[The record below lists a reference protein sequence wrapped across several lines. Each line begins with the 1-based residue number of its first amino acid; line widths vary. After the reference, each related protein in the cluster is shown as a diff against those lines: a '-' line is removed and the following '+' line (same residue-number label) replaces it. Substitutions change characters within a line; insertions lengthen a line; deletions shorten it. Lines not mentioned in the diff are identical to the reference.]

1 MSTPA
6 SSSKS
11 ALPKSTKFGALG
23 VLALILIAIVLR
35 PPVASIGPL
44 LYEIVAD
51 LQLDSVLTGI
61 LASAP
66 VLCFGLGAFA
76 SPWLVRRFGV
86 NHAMFL
92 VLVVLAASILLRL
105 TLGYPGLLIGTI
117 AAGLSI
123 AVANVLLPTVVR
135 LAFPKAVPLVT
146 GTYTTLLALSASF
159 AAWVAVPSSEAL
171 GGWRNALLI
180 WALPAVLA
188 ALLWFP
194 KTRGQEPHVA
204 QGAQAAAAEKRAVLK
219 SPIAWSIVGFFGIQS
234 LGFYAVLGWLPSIL
248 ISIDLSPAVAGSYL
262 GLATAIGIPSG
273 LILAPFIGR
282 FKSLAWWV
290 AGTSSL
296 TAIGYA
302 FLAWVIWQAQ
312 QPEAI
317 LLDQNGLLLACV
329 FIGVGQA
336 ATFPLALSLI
346 STRASTAAQTT
357 QLSAMAQGWGYLL
370 AAAGTFAVGA
380 IGASAAGWLAG
391 VVVLGL
397 LTVVQIGIGFYSGR
411 PGQISAQ

>member
-1 MSTPA
+1 MTKA
-6 SSSKS
+6 
-11 ALPKSTKFGALG
+11 AKFGTLG
-23 VLALILIAIVLR
+23 VIALVLIAVVLR

-51 LQLDSVLTGI
+51 LKLDPVLTGI

-66 VLCFGLGAFA
+66 VFCFGLGAFA
-76 SPWLVRRFGV
+76 SPGLVRRFGV
-86 NHAMFL
+86 NHAMFI
-92 VLVVLAASILLRL
+92 VLAVLAGSILLRL
-105 TLGYPGLLIGTI
+105 TFGYVGLLTGTI

-146 GTYTTLLALSASF
+146 GAYTTLLALSASF

-171 GGWRNALLI
+171 GGWRNGLLI

-188 ALLWFP
+188 AILWFP
-194 KTRGQEPHVA
+194 KTRGQEPHVP
-204 QGAQAAAAEKRAVLK
+204 QGAQAAAEEKRSVLR

-248 ISIDLSPAVAGSYL
+248 ISIGLSPAEAGSYL

-273 LILAPFIGR
+273 LVLAPFLGR
-282 FKSLAWWV
+282 FKSLSWWV

-302 FLAWVIWQAQ
+302 LLAWVVWQTL
-312 QPEAI
+312 QPTWA
-317 LLDQNGLLLACV
+317 LLDVQGLLLACV

-336 ATFPLALSLI
+336 ATFPMSLSLI

-370 AAAGTFAVGA
+370 AAAGTFAVGV
-380 IGASAAGWLAG
+380 IGASAGGWLSSL
-391 VVVLGL
+391 VVLGS
-397 LTVVQIGIGFYSGR
+397 LTVLQIVIGFYSGR
-411 PGQISAQ
+411 PGLIAAK

>member
-1 MSTPA
+1 MT
-6 SSSKS
+6 
-11 ALPKSTKFGALG
+11 KSTKFGVSG
-23 VLALILIAIVLR
+23 VIALILIAVVLR

-51 LQLDSVLTGI
+51 LKLDSVLTGI

-66 VLCFGLGAFA
+66 VFCFGLGAFA
-76 SPWLVRRFGV
+76 SPWLVRRFGL
-86 NHAMFL
+86 NHAMLL

-105 TLGYPGLLIGTI
+105 TFGYAGLLLGTI

-159 AAWVAVPSSEAL
+159 AAWAAVPSSEAL

-194 KTRGQEPHVA
+194 KTRGQEPHMA
-204 QGAQAAAAEKRAVLK
+204 QGAIAAAEEKRAVLR

-234 LGFYAVLGWLPSIL
+234 LGFYSILGWLPSIL
-248 ISIDLSPAVAGSYL
+248 ISIDISPAEAGSYL

-273 LILAPFIGR
+273 LLLAPFIGR

-290 AGTSSL
+290 AGTSGF
-296 TAIGYA
+296 TTVGYA
-302 FLAWVIWQAQ
+302 FLAWVIWQHH
-312 QPEAI
+312 EASVAF
-317 LLDQNGLLLACV
+317 LDQNGLLLACF

-346 STRASTAAQTT
+346 STRASTSAQTT

-370 AAAGTFAVGA
+370 AAAGTFAVGV
-380 IGASAAGWLAG
+380 IGSSTAGWLSG

-397 LTVVQIGIGFYSGR
+397 LTFVQIGVGFYSGR
-411 PGQISAQ
+411 PGLIEVR

>member
-1 MSTPA
+1 MTTSPI
-6 SSSKS
+6 S
-11 ALPKSTKFGALG
+11 AKTAKFGSLG
-23 VLALILIAIVLR
+23 VIALILIAVVLR

-51 LQLDSVLTGI
+51 LQLNAVLTGI

-66 VLCFGLGAFA
+66 VFCFGLGAFA

-92 VLVVLAASILLRL
+92 VLAVLAASILLRL
-105 TLGYPGLLIGTI
+105 TLGYAGLLLGTI

-146 GTYTTLLALSASF
+146 GAYTTLLALSASF

-171 GGWRNALLI
+171 GGWRSALLV

-194 KTRGQEPHVA
+194 KTRSQEPHVP
-204 QGAQAAAAEKRAVLK
+204 QGALAAAAEKRAVLK

-234 LGFYAVLGWLPSIL
+234 LGFYAILGWLPSIL
-248 ISIDLSPAVAGSYL
+248 ISIGLSPTEAGSFL

-296 TAIGYA
+296 TVIG
-302 FLAWVIWQAQ
+302 FSLLAWVIWQTQAPTAGQ
-312 QPEAI
+312 IDEQ
-317 LLDQNGLLLACV
+317 GLLLACV

-346 STRASTAAQTT
+346 STRASSAAQTT

-370 AAAGTFAVGA
+370 AAAGTFAVGV
-380 IGASAAGWLAG
+380 IGASVAGWFVS
-391 VVVLGL
+391 VVVLGS
-397 LTVVQIGIGFYSGR
+397 LTILQMAIGFYSGR
-411 PGQISAQ
+411 PGLIASK

>member
-1 MSTPA
+1 MSKT
-6 SSSKS
+6 SK
-11 ALPKSTKFGALG
+11 LGALG
-23 VLALILIAIVLR
+23 VVALILITVVLR

-44 LYEIVAD
+44 LYEIVSD

-66 VLCFGLGAFA
+66 VFCFGVGAFA
-76 SPWLVRRFGV
+76 SPWLVKRFGV
-86 NHAMFL
+86 NHAMFI
-92 VLVVLAASILLRL
+92 VLAVLAGAILLRL
-105 TLGYPGLLIGTI
+105 SFGYVGLLAGTI

-146 GTYTTLLALSASF
+146 GSYTTLLALSASF

-188 ALLWFP
+188 AILWFP
-194 KTRGQEPHVA
+194 KTRGQEPHVP
-204 QGAQAAAAEKRAVLK
+204 QGAQAAAAEKRAVLR

-248 ISIDLSPAVAGSYL
+248 ISIGLSPAEAGSYL

-273 LILAPFIGR
+273 LLLAPFIGR

-296 TAIGYA
+296 TTIGYA
-302 FLAWVIWQAQ
+302 LLAWVIWQSL
-312 QPEAI
+312 QPTWA
-317 LLDQNGLLLACV
+317 LLDQQGLLLACV

-346 STRASTAAQTT
+346 STRASTTAQTT
-357 QLSAMAQGWGYLL
+357 QLSAMSQGWGYLL
-370 AAAGTFAVGA
+370 AAAGTFAVGV
-380 IGASAAGWLAG
+380 IGASSGGWLAG
-391 VVVLGL
+391 VVVLGC
-397 LTVVQIGIGFYSGR
+397 LTVMQIAIGFYSGR
-411 PGQISAQ
+411 PGLIAAK

>member
-1 MSTPA
+1 MSKT
-6 SSSKS
+6 S
-11 ALPKSTKFGALG
+11 KFGALG
-23 VLALILIAIVLR
+23 VVALILITVVLR

-44 LYEIVAD
+44 LYEIVSD

-66 VLCFGLGAFA
+66 VFCFGVGAFA
-76 SPWLVRRFGV
+76 SPWLVKRFGV
-86 NHAMFL
+86 NHAMFI
-92 VLVVLAASILLRL
+92 VLAVLAGAILLRL
-105 TLGYPGLLIGTI
+105 SFGYVGLLAGTI

-146 GTYTTLLALSASF
+146 GSYTTLLALSASF

-188 ALLWFP
+188 AILWFP
-194 KTRGQEPHVA
+194 KTRGQEPHVP
-204 QGAQAAAAEKRAVLK
+204 QGAQAAAAEKRAVLR

-234 LGFYAVLGWLPSIL
+234 LGFYAVLGWLPSML
-248 ISIDLSPAVAGSYL
+248 ISIGLSPAEAGSYL

-273 LILAPFIGR
+273 LLLAPFIGR

-296 TAIGYA
+296 TTIGYA
-302 FLAWVIWQAQ
+302 LLAWVIWQSL
-312 QPEAI
+312 QPTWA
-317 LLDQNGLLLACV
+317 LLDQQGLLLACV

-346 STRASTAAQTT
+346 STRASTTAQTT
-357 QLSAMAQGWGYLL
+357 QLSAMSQGWGYLL
-370 AAAGTFAVGA
+370 AAAGTFAVGV
-380 IGASAAGWLAG
+380 IGASSGGWLAG
-391 VVVLGL
+391 VVVLGC
-397 LTVVQIGIGFYSGR
+397 LTVMQIAIGFYSGR
-411 PGQISAQ
+411 PGLIAAK

>member
-1 MSTPA
+1 MV
-6 SSSKS
+6 KS
-11 ALPKSTKFGALG
+11 AKFGAFG
-23 VLALILIAIVLR
+23 IIALVLIAVVLR

-66 VLCFGLGAFA
+66 VFCFGLGAFA
-76 SPWLVRRFGV
+76 SPWLVRKYGV
-86 NHAMFL
+86 NHAML
-92 VLVVLAASILLRL
+92 IVLAVLAGSILLRL
-105 TLGYPGLLIGTI
+105 TLGYAGLLVGTI

-135 LAFPKAVPLVT
+135 LAFPKSVPLVT
-146 GTYTTLLALSASF
+146 GAYTTLLALSASF

-180 WALPAVLA
+180 WALPAILA
-188 ALLWFP
+188 AILWYP
-194 KTRGQEPHVA
+194 KTRGQEPHIA
-204 QGAQAAAAEKRAVLK
+204 QGAQAAAAEKRAVLR

-248 ISIDLSPAVAGSYL
+248 ISIDLSPAEAGSYL

-273 LILAPFIGR
+273 LVLAPFIGR

-302 FLAWVIWQAQ
+302 LLAWVIWQSI
-312 QPEAI
+312 QPDWA
-317 LLDQNGLLLACV
+317 LLDQQGLLLACV

-336 ATFPLALSLI
+336 ATFPLSLSLI
-346 STRASTAAQTT
+346 STRASTTAQTT

-370 AAAGTFAVGA
+370 AAVGTFAVGV
-380 IGASAAGWLAG
+380 IGASAGGWLSG
-391 VVVLGL
+391 VVVLGS
-397 LTVVQIGIGFYSGR
+397 LTVLQIAIGFYSGR
-411 PGQISAQ
+411 PGLISAK

>member
-1 MSTPA
+1 MT
-6 SSSKS
+6 
-11 ALPKSTKFGALG
+11 KSTKFGFVGVAALF
-23 VLALILIAIVLR
+23 VIALVLR

-51 LQLDSVLTGI
+51 LKLDSVLTGV

-66 VLCFGLGAFA
+66 VFCFGVGAFA

-86 NHAMFL
+86 NHAML
-92 VLVVLAASILLRL
+92 IVLVVLAGSVLLRL
-105 TLGYPGLLIGTI
+105 TFGYVGLLLGTI

-146 GTYTTLLALSASF
+146 GAYTTLLALSASF

-188 ALLWFP
+188 VLLWFP

-204 QGAQAAAAEKRAVLK
+204 QPAHAAAQEKRAVLR

-234 LGFYAVLGWLPSIL
+234 LGFYAILGWLPSIL
-248 ISIDLSPAVAGSYL
+248 ISVGLSPAEAGTYL
-262 GLATAIGIPSG
+262 GLATAIGIPSA
-273 LILAPFIGR
+273 LAFAAMISR
-282 FKSLAWWV
+282 FKSLAWW
-290 AGTSSL
+290 ALGTSAL
-296 TAIGYA
+296 TTIGLSV
-302 FLAWVIWQAQ
+302 LAWVVWQSI
-312 QPEAI
+312 QPSWS
-317 LLDQNGLLLACV
+317 LVDQNILILACV
-329 FIGVGQA
+329 LLGVGQA
-336 ATFPLALSLI
+336 ATFPLSLSLI
-346 STRASTAAQTT
+346 STRASTTAQTT

-370 AAAGTFAVGA
+370 AAAGTFAVGV
-380 IGASAAGWLAG
+380 IGASIAGWLAS
-391 VVVLGL
+391 VIL
-397 LTVVQIGIGFYSGR
+397 LASLSLIQMLIGFYSGR
-411 PGQISAQ
+411 PGVIAAK

>member
-1 MSTPA
+1 MSKT
-6 SSSKS
+6 S
-11 ALPKSTKFGALG
+11 KFGALG
-23 VLALILIAIVLR
+23 VVALILITVVLR

-44 LYEIVAD
+44 LYEIVSD

-66 VLCFGLGAFA
+66 VFCFGVGAFA
-76 SPWLVRRFGV
+76 SPWLVKRFGV
-86 NHAMFL
+86 NHAMFI
-92 VLVVLAASILLRL
+92 VLAVLAGAILLRL
-105 TLGYPGLLIGTI
+105 SFGYVGLLAGTI

-146 GTYTTLLALSASF
+146 GSYTTLLALSASF

-188 ALLWFP
+188 AILWFP
-194 KTRGQEPHVA
+194 KTRGQEPHVP
-204 QGAQAAAAEKRAVLK
+204 QGAQAAAAEKRAVLR

-248 ISIDLSPAVAGSYL
+248 ISIGLSPAEAGSYL

-273 LILAPFIGR
+273 LLLAPFIGR

-296 TAIGYA
+296 TTIGYA
-302 FLAWVIWQAQ
+302 LLAWVIWQSL
-312 QPEAI
+312 QPTWA
-317 LLDQNGLLLACV
+317 LLDQQGLLLACV

-346 STRASTAAQTT
+346 STRASTTAQTT
-357 QLSAMAQGWGYLL
+357 QLSAMSQGWGYLL
-370 AAAGTFAVGA
+370 AAAGTFAVGV
-380 IGASAAGWLAG
+380 IGASSGGWLAG
-391 VVVLGL
+391 VVVLGC
-397 LTVVQIGIGFYSGR
+397 LTVMQIAIGFYSGR
-411 PGQISAQ
+411 PGLIAAK

>member
-1 MSTPA
+1 
-6 SSSKS
+6 
-11 ALPKSTKFGALG
+11 LG
-23 VLALILIAIVLR
+23 VVALILITVVLR

-44 LYEIVAD
+44 LYEIVSD

-66 VLCFGLGAFA
+66 VFCFGVGAFA
-76 SPWLVRRFGV
+76 SPWLVKRFGV
-86 NHAMFL
+86 NHAMFI
-92 VLVVLAASILLRL
+92 VLAVLAGAILLRL
-105 TLGYPGLLIGTI
+105 SFGYVGLLAGTI

-146 GTYTTLLALSASF
+146 GSYTTLLALSASF

-188 ALLWFP
+188 AILWFP
-194 KTRGQEPHVA
+194 KTRGQEPHVP
-204 QGAQAAAAEKRAVLK
+204 QGAQAAAAEKRAVLR

-248 ISIDLSPAVAGSYL
+248 ISIGLSPAEAGSYL

-273 LILAPFIGR
+273 LLLAPFIGR

-296 TAIGYA
+296 TTIGYA
-302 FLAWVIWQAQ
+302 LLAWVIWQSL
-312 QPEAI
+312 QPTWA
-317 LLDQNGLLLACV
+317 LLDQQGLLLACV

-346 STRASTAAQTT
+346 STRASTTAQTT
-357 QLSAMAQGWGYLL
+357 QLSAMSQGWGYLL
-370 AAAGTFAVGA
+370 AAAGTFAVGV
-380 IGASAAGWLAG
+380 IGASSGGWLAG
-391 VVVLGL
+391 VVVLGC
-397 LTVVQIGIGFYSGR
+397 LTVMQIAIGFYSGR
-411 PGQISAQ
+411 PGLIAAK